1 MNVLILSEKQKAD
14 INLGRQQI
22 AEGDYIS
29 NEELEK
35 EEDTWLNE

>member
-14 INLGRQQI
+14 ITLGIQQI
-22 AEGDYIS
+22 AEGDYIT

-35 EEDTWLNE
+35 EEDEWLNE